1 MNPASSNAAVFAST
15 RRLLSQ
21 FGIVLALVIIA
32 LALGLSNE
40 NFLTANNL
48 ANVLRQVSI
57 NGILAVGMT
66 FVIVTGG
73 IDLSVGSLLAFTG
86 MVAASAVSGASA
98 HNPLAGAALAIAA
111 GAVLGACN
119 GGLIALLR
127 LPAFVVTLG
136 MLSVARGLTLIWNDG
151 MPISNLPDAFKFLGQ
166 GEWLGVPAA
175 AAIFITVTAL
185 AWIALRY
192 TVYGRWIYAVGGNIR
207 SARMSGIRTTG
218 IVFSVYMLMGA
229 LSGVAGTILTARTT
243 AALPQAGVGYELDA
257 IAAVVIG
264 GTSLAGGV
272 GSVLLTLIG
281 VLIIGVINNG
291 LDLLGVSSYYQQVIK
306 GVIIVGAVLIDR
318 ARRPEAGW
326 SA

>member
-1 MNPASSNAAVFAST
+1 MNSASSTAAVLAST
-15 RRLLSQ
+15 RRLIPQ
-21 FGIVLALVIIA
+21 IGIVLALALIA
-32 LALGLSNE
+32 LALGLSNG
-40 NFLTANNL
+40 NFFTAYNL
-48 ANVLRQVSI
+48 SNVLRQVSI

-98 HNPLAGAALAIAA
+98 LNPLAGAALAIAA

-119 GGLIALLR
+119 GGLIAYLR

-136 MLSVARGLTLIWNDG
+136 MLSAARGLTLIWNDG
-151 MPISNLPDAFKFLGQ
+151 MPISNLPEAFKFLGQ
-166 GEWLGVPAA
+166 GQWLGVPAA
-175 AAIFITVTAL
+175 AVIFITVTAL

-207 SARMSGIRTTG
+207 SARLSGIRTTG
-218 IVFSVYMLMGA
+218 IVFSVYVLMGA

-272 GSVLLTLIG
+272 GSVLLTLVG

-318 ARRPEAGW
+318 ARRREGGW
-326 SA
+326 PA

>member
-1 MNPASSNAAVFAST
+1 MNSASSTAAVLAST
-15 RRLLSQ
+15 RRLIPQ
-21 FGIVLALVIIA
+21 IGIVLALALIA
-32 LALGLSNE
+32 LALGLSNG
-40 NFLTANNL
+40 NFFTAYNL
-48 ANVLRQVSI
+48 SNVLRQVSI

-86 MVAASAVSGASA
+86 MVAAGAVSGASA
-98 HNPLAGAALAIAA
+98 LSPLAGAALAIAA

-119 GGLIALLR
+119 GGLIAYLR

-136 MLSVARGLTLIWNDG
+136 MLSAARGLTLIWNDG
-151 MPISNLPDAFKFLGQ
+151 MPISNLSDAFKFLGQ
-166 GEWLGVPAA
+166 GQWLGVPAA
-175 AAIFITVTAL
+175 AVIFITVTAL

-207 SARMSGIRTTG
+207 SARLSGIRTTG
-218 IVFSVYMLMGA
+218 IVFSVYVLMGA

-272 GSVLLTLIG
+272 GSVLLTLVG

-318 ARRPEAGW
+318 ARRQEGGW
-326 SA
+326 PA